1 MCGGRSVVQTAAI
14 TWIFPNGNI
23 QIALSRSAFFFSSA
37 LATVKIFTV
46 QRLNRSPEDTLL
58 GDGHGKVGRS

>member
-23 QIALSRSAFFFSSA
+23 PIALSRSAFLSSA
-37 LATVKIFTV
+37 LVTVKIFTV
-46 QRLNRSPEDTLL
+46 RRLNRRPEGTLL
-58 GDGHGKVGRS
+58 GSGTWKSW